1 MLFKEDGVDSLGE
14 VWWGGPSRVGQFGE
28 VQMGKFGPYSAVIE
42 FFMRFVVWFGG
53 LGWEVVIQC

>member
-28 VQMGKFGPYSAVIE
+28 VQIGKLGPFLAVIE
-42 FFMRFVVWFGG
+42 FFMRFGVRLCG
-53 LGWEVVIQC
+53 LGWELVIPC